1 MRLAIF
7 GLISLVALHTVCRA
21 QVQDLL
27 VQDQL
32 VQEIQQLVADSSWT
46 VPFSNYIT
54 SNELPPGQSL
64 EVATVSERL
73 CGAGFVN
80 SSGQV
85 NVALLQDISEF
96 TFVNIST
103 YYYVDVLKAT
113 EAQAASMFC
122 ICETGLLISVFQ
134 SSSQINTYVM
144 AMCRCHLCKQCSRQ
158 HPQSHCI

>member
-1 MRLAIF
+1 MRLAII

-21 QVQDLL
+21 QLQDLL
-27 VQDQL
+27 L
-32 VQEIQQLVADSSWT
+32 QEIQQIAASSSWT

-54 SNELPPGQSL
+54 SDELPPGQSL

-96 TFVNIST
+96 TFVNVT
-103 YYYVDVLKAT
+103 TFYYVDVLKAT
-113 EAQAASMFC
+113 EAQAASTVRFPVFAKWHLSVVFPNQH
-122 ICETGLLISVFQ
+122 ICHDDVQMSLLQAVLPPALLISLRMTV
-134 SSSQINTYVM
+134 
-144 AMCRCHLCKQCSRQ
+144 
-158 HPQSHCI
+158 

>member
-7 GLISLVALHTVCRA
+7 ALISLVAVHTVCRA

-27 VQDQL
+27 A
-32 VQEIQQLVADSSWT
+32 QEIQQAIANSSWT

-54 SNELPPGQSL
+54 SDELPPGQSL

-80 SSGQV
+80 ASGQV

-96 TFVNIST
+96 TFVNITT
-103 YYYVDVLKAT
+103 YYYVDILKAT
-113 EAQAASMFC
+113 EAQAASTFC
-122 ICETGLLISVFQ
+122 FSDTGLCSCVFK
-134 SSSQINTYVM
+134 SSLHNNIYVM
-144 AMCRCHLCKQCSRQ
+144 AMCRCHCCKRCSRQ
-158 HPQSHCI
+158 HP

>member
-7 GLISLVALHTVCRA
+7 GLISLVAVHTVCRA

-27 VQDQL
+27 VQD
-32 VQEIQQLVADSSWT
+32 IQQLVANSSWT

-54 SNELPPGQSL
+54 SDELPPGQSL
-64 EVATVSERL
+64 ELATVSERL

-96 TFVNIST
+96 TFVNVTT

-113 EAQAASMFC
+113 EAQAASTFC
-122 ICETGLLISVFQ
+122 FLRQVFANQCLSVVFPNQHVCHGDVQMSLLQAVLMPAPSISLHMTV
-134 SSSQINTYVM
+134 
-144 AMCRCHLCKQCSRQ
+144 
-158 HPQSHCI
+158 

>member
-7 GLISLVALHTVCRA
+7 GLISLVAVHTVCRA
-21 QVQDLL
+21 QVQD
-27 VQDQL
+27 VL
-32 VQEIQQLVADSSWT
+32 VQEIEQLIANSSWT

-54 SNELPPGQSL
+54 ADELPPGQSL
-64 EVATVSERL
+64 EVATVSQRL

-85 NVALLQDISEF
+85 NVALLQDISEV
-96 TFVNIST
+96 TFVNITT

-122 ICETGLLISVFQ
+122 FSETD
-134 SSSQINTYVM
+134 
-144 AMCRCHLCKQCSRQ
+144 LC
-158 HPQSHCI
+158 